1 MFAGTSRHSA
11 VRGSAESVQGPGTS
25 AISPAWSR
33 PGVPA
38 AERQNASANAV
49 NASLAAAQ
57 RGERL
62 SQSSYG
68 APQLERIS
76 TLQAASGPTRP
87 PPAPPRSGSHPAGPR
102 HPHQRRGI
110 PRGGS
115 GCPPAVPG
123 RLHDGRSA
131 CRLPLASGPSHRWQ
145 HLARTGAHQGPRR
158 RAGRCRAL
166 AAAEA
171 LSRSAGPCPAPCSSS
186 ATTLGREPSRGPSR
200 GREPE
205 FPHFLR
211 SWTTLAQLPR
221 ALENAPAGG
230 PLQPPNYP
238 RHFAGAPVGSPCAS
252 PRKSRGFRP
261 VDSTLALRADLD
273 QPEQRREPW
282 RT

>member
-1 MFAGTSRHSA
+1 MFAGTSRHPA
-11 VRGSAESVQGPGTS
+11 GRGSAESVQGPGTS
-25 AISPAWSR
+25 AISSAWSR

-62 SQSSYG
+62 SQSSHG
-68 APQLERIS
+68 APHLERIS

-110 PRGGS
+110 PSGGS

-123 RLHDGRSA
+123 RLHDGRGA
-131 CRLPLASGPSHRWQ
+131 CSLPLASGPSHRWQ
-145 HLARTGAHQGPRR
+145 HLARAGAHQGPRR
-158 RAGRCRAL
+158 RVGRCGAL
-166 AAAEA
+166 AATEA
-171 LSRSAGPCPAPCSSS
+171 LSRSAGQCLAPCSPS
-186 ATTLGREPSRGPSR
+186 ATTLGRDSRW
-200 GREPE
+200 GRELE

-211 SWTTLAQLPR
+211 ARPTGAQLPR
-221 ALENAPAGG
+221 APGNRPMGG